1 MYFSTVKFKRLS
13 LEFFISKRILKSEA
27 QGKKVSRAIVRIS
40 VISIA
45 LAIVVNLIT
54 IAVVKG
60 FQNQVRDKVSGFGA
74 HLSILSASGGTMHES
89 EPILKNQAFL
99 EDLKTI
105 NGIKSI
111 SAVAYKPVLFQSD
124 RNSRSVKLANGQDTV
139 IAEQNIHGGL
149 LKGVENS
156 YDWDFFKS
164 NLKDGRLPKF
174 SDGAI
179 STEILVSKKMA
190 TDLQFTIG
198 DTVRAYFVR
207 AIPVL
212 KKLVIAGIYETGLEE
227 HDKRIAVGDLRLVQ
241 ELNDWGIQASITIED
256 TLYSVPGYEPQLI
269 VRVKAR
275 GGQGQF
281 RYDWGGGA
289 EIYGAKTFN
298 ADVDTTYRVVVSD
311 FTTSLMRQQSITLE
325 DTTSLKIK
333 VNGNKA
339 GVNAFK
345 LDADKNLVRNYL
357 NEAGTHYTINAGSKT
372 IEVEEFAGIGSNRN
386 YVAGFEINTTD
397 WNNLDAIL
405 SQIKSKI
412 EFKPSE
418 AGEVFRVE
426 SIRDSES
433 DIFMW
438 LGFLDLNVVIILVLM
453 ILIGI
458 INMGSALLV
467 LILVRTNFIGIL
479 KAMGASNWSIRKIFL
494 IQASYL
500 ILRGMV
506 IGNVIGLGLAF
517 LQKQFNL
524 IPLNSEVY
532 YLNTVPIELSFTSW
546 ALLNMGT
553 LVVCVAALIIPSI
566 VITRISPA
574 KAVRFN

>member
-99 EDLKTI
+99 EEIKGI

-124 RNSRSVKLANGQDTV
+124 RNSRTVKLANGQDTV

-174 SDGAI
+174 SEGAI

-190 TDLQFTIG
+190 TDLQFSVG

-207 AIPVL
+207 SIPVL
-212 KKLVIAGIYETGLEE
+212 KKLVVAGIYETGLEE

-241 ELNDWGIQASITIED
+241 ELNDWGIQASIGIED
-256 TLYSVPGYEPQLI
+256 TLYTVPGYEPQLI
-269 VRVKAR
+269 VRVTAR
-275 GGQGQF
+275 GGKGQF
-281 RYDWGGGA
+281 RYDWGGGP

-311 FTTSLMRQQSITLE
+311 FTTSLLRNNSITLE
-325 DTTSLKIK
+325 DTALLKIK
-333 VNGNKA
+333 ISGNKQA
-339 GVNAFK
+339 VNAFK
-345 LDADKNLVRNYL
+345 LDDDNAIVKRYL
-357 NEAGTHYTINAGSKT
+357 NDEGTHYTIIAGAKT
-372 IEVEEFAGIGSNRN
+372 VEVEELAGKGSNRN
-386 YVAGFEINTTD
+386 YIAGFEINTVD
-397 WNNLDAIL
+397 WNNLDPIL
-405 SQIKSKI
+405 NQVKSKI

-426 SIRDSES
+426 SIRDTES

-479 KAMGASNWSIRKIFL
+479 KSMGASNWSIRKIFL
-494 IQASYL
+494 IQASQL
-500 ILRGMV
+500 IVRGMV

-517 LQKQFNL
+517 LQYQFNL

-546 ALLNMGT
+546 ALLNVGT

>member
-124 RNSRSVKLANGQDTV
+124 RNSRTVKLANGQDTV

-174 SDGAI
+174 SEGGI
-179 STEILVSKKMA
+179 SNEILVSKKMA

-198 DTVRAYFVR
+198 DTIRAYFVR
-207 AIPVL
+207 SVPVL
-212 KKLVIAGIYETGLEE
+212 KKLVIAGVYETGLEE
-227 HDKRIAVGDLRLVQ
+227 HDKKIAVGDLRLVQ

-256 TLYSVPGYEPQLI
+256 TLYNVPGYEPQLI

-311 FTTSLMRQQSITLE
+311 FTTSLLRKESITLE
-325 DTTSLKIK
+325 DTTLLKIK
-333 VNGNKA
+333 VNGNRA
-339 GVNAFK
+339 GVNAFH

-357 NEAGTHYTINAGSKT
+357 NEDGTHYTINAGSKT

-397 WNNLDAIL
+397 WNNLDPIL
-405 SQIKSKI
+405 SQVKSKI

-426 SIRDSES
+426 SIRDTES

-479 KAMGASNWSIRKIFL
+479 KSMGASNWSIRKIFL
-494 IQASYL
+494 IQASQL
-500 ILRGMV
+500 IVRGMV

-517 LQKQFNL
+517 LQYQFNL

-532 YLNTVPIELSFTSW
+532 YLNTVPIEISFMSW
-546 ALLNMGT
+546 ALLNVGT